1 MNTLMKKVMAMCI
14 VASLSVVTFG
24 CGDDKTDSTSST
36 TPSVEIDTST
46 PLLKNELTF
55 TFPDTPSADQQ
66 EQDATE
72 APADSQAGDTG
83 ATEVVTEVV
92 TEYVPVTE
100 DGGQEVTDAQGI
112 VETEVVTEIV
122 TEYVEVTEANNNNST
137 TYTPAYDT
145 CKAFWFDT
153 SQMKDFVFEGEFLV
167 IDFQINET
175 TPDGNYPITIS
186 KTDIGSWDLVSQ
198 VPVLIPGEV
207 CVGDAQPS
215 AQETVGDEF
224 TLTVDQVSGNPGDIV
239 TVVIDLANNPGF
251 VGFIIDIQYDK
262 NALTV
267 VDSRGGADFDAV
279 VNYVE

>member
-1 MNTLMKKVMAMCI
+1 MNTLMKKVLAMCI
-14 VASLSVVTFG
+14 VASLSAVTFG
-24 CGDDKTDSTSST
+24 CGGNKTDSTAPT
-36 TPSVEIDTST
+36 TPSVEIDTNN
-46 PLLKNELTF
+46 PLLKNDLTF
-55 TFPDTPSADQQ
+55 TFPDAPSADQ
-66 EQDATE
+66 QDATE
-72 APADSQAGDTG
+72 APVDSQAGVSSE
-83 ATEVVTEVV
+83 TEVVTEVV

-100 DGGQEVTDAQGI
+100 AGGQEVTDEQGV

-122 TEYVEVTEANNNNST
+122 TEYVEVTEGDNNNSSSN
-137 TYTPAYDT
+137 YTPSYDT

-175 TPDGNYPITIS
+175 TPDGNYPVTIS

-198 VPVLIPGEV
+198 VPTLIDGEV
-207 CVGDAQPS
+207 CVGNAQPS
-215 AQETVGDEF
+215 TQATAGDEF
-224 TLTVDQVSGNPGDIV
+224 TLTVDQVSGKPGDIV
-239 TVVIDLANNPGF
+239 TVAIDLANNPGF